1 MQEMF
6 CGGGGLSLAPL
17 NHTNHLFSL
26 ALFIHLMVN
35 FQGPGTLL
43 GEGNAK
49 LKMGKALS
57 LPSGKA
63 ERGTDTMMVMLSV
76 LALAWDAYLTTWA
89 YQNQFPGGGDMS

>member
-1 MQEMF
+1 
-6 CGGGGLSLAPL
+6 
-17 NHTNHLFSL
+17 
-26 ALFIHLMVN
+26 MVN

-63 ERGTDTMMVMLSV
+63 ERGTDTTTVMLSV
-76 LALAWDAYLTTWA
+76 LALAWNAYLTTWA
-89 YQNQFPGGGDMS
+89 YQNKFPGGGDMS